1 MFYNAWR
8 QNDLARVQV
17 TTGSTNMKTPG
28 IFIAVFAVYCICAL
42 CIGVSSAT
50 DVTTSTVNHN
60 STFYAGPGHRLSPET
75 IIANHEHKG
84 VNASAVKPALRNG
97 DNATAMTWLESHRT
111 THPAGIGAGRP
122 GFDLTNATQQ
132 QQIISRLEKDGVD
145 ATEFKTDLQNG
156 KTDAAKTW
164 FENYF
169 QTHKP
174 AMGQGAGRPGFDLT
188 NATQQQQIITRLEKD
203 GINVTEFKTDLLNG
217 NIDAAKA
224 LLDAF
229 MQVHRSNV
237 TAHMKSG

>member
-1 MFYNAWR
+1 ME
-8 QNDLARVQV
+8 
-17 TTGSTNMKTPG
+17 
-28 IFIAVFAVYCICAL
+28 
-42 CIGVSSAT
+42 
-50 DVTTSTVNHN
+50 
-60 STFYAGPGHRLSPET
+60 PE
-75 IIANHEHKG
+75 
-84 VNASAVKPALRNG
+84 
-97 DNATAMTWLESHRT
+97 D
-111 THPAGIGAGRP
+111 P

-164 FENYF
+164 LKNYF

-174 AMGQGAGRPGFDLT
+174 AMGQGAGRPGVDLI

-203 GINVTEFKTDLLNG
+203 GINVTEFKTVLLNG